1 MVGVCVSI
9 DRLRGASSCVLV
21 LQSGD
26 APEDGGR
33 VVLAGVDL
41 IKLERFVSHIV

>member
-9 DRLRGASSCVLV
+9 DRLCGASSCVPML
-21 LQSGD
+21 LSGD
-26 APEDGGR
+26 APKDGER
-33 VVLAGVDL
+33 VVLAAVDL